1 MALGPCVNSKI
12 GPSQETRSIQGS
24 SVCAPH
30 VLSQLPIPQV
40 IERARAAQCRA
51 SITLSSSTTSR
62 NVPTGLADDST
73 SQHRPHLDTGDANTL
88 HWHRSGTCS
97 AAVLSLT
104 HYSLALSAMTSTG
117 RSRFLISE
125 SALKLSLTPPPS
137 ATGTDSLSC
146 ASSTSSSSS
155 SFAVRRKQFRAT
167 SVPNHQHEARVH
179 SESSSSLVSLGIV
192 LVVSGAQP
200 DPYTR
205 RPLKRPHRAIERE
218 PKEKNPDGQ
227 TKEQPR
233 YKPPPPHVP
242 LTVRRRQRAL
252 KLTRT
257 LPLYHPLRPLPPL
270 PSPADSEPSVPVESQ
285 NPATRSSGRT
295 RRPPPRNL
303 EHLIVAVS
311 NTAKQRQTSPT
322 KKRKVVVIADDDMD
336 MDIDFESETGSLKKK
351 TKDSSGVDLV
361 EDPAFEETDSSS
373 GRARRAARRNGGK
386 DSVTPTPPP
395 QEHPAPSTT
404 KTARSSGAQAKKP
417 ALSSRSTARRVTR
430 RNSDE
435 TSSEEKDTAEP
446 ALVPTPA
453 PAVPRRTSARRS
465 AGIEHA
471 EGIAVSV
478 RA

>member
-1 MALGPCVNSKI
+1 MA
-12 GPSQETRSIQGS
+12 GPS
-24 SVCAPH
+24 
-30 VLSQLPIPQV
+30 
-40 IERARAAQCRA
+40 
-51 SITLSSSTTSR
+51 
-62 NVPTGLADDST
+62 
-73 SQHRPHLDTGDANTL
+73 
-88 HWHRSGTCS
+88 
-97 AAVLSLT
+97 
-104 HYSLALSAMTSTG
+104 

-146 ASSTSSSSS
+146 TSSTSSHSSS
-155 SFAVRRKQFRAT
+155 SFAVRRKQFMAT
-167 SVPNHQHEARVH
+167 SVPNNHHEPRVH

-200 DPYTR
+200 DPCAR

-218 PKEKNPDGQ
+218 PKEKNSDGQ

-242 LTVRRRQRAL
+242 LSVRRRIRPL

-270 PSPADSEPSVPVESQ
+270 PSPAESEPSAPAESQ

-295 RRPPPRNL
+295 RRPPARNL

-311 NTAKQRQTSPT
+311 NTAKQRQGSPA
-322 KKRKVVVIADDDMD
+322 KKRKVVVIADDMD
-336 MDIDFESETGSLKKK
+336 VEDESETGSSKKK
-351 TKDSSGVDLV
+351 NGISVELV
-361 EDPAFEETDSSS
+361 EEPVEETDSSS

-386 DSVTPTPPP
+386 ESATPTPPP
-395 QEHPAPSTT
+395 QEPLSSS
-404 KTARSSGAQAKKP
+404 KTQATRASAAQSKKP
-417 ALSSRSTARRVTR
+417 ALSHGRPAARRVTR

-435 TSSEEKDTAEP
+435 TSSEEKDTAESTP
-446 ALVPTPA
+446 VPTSA
-453 PAVPRRTSARRS
+453 PLVPRRTSARRS
-465 AGIEHA
+465 AGVEHA